1 MEQNK
6 IISNVKFADMQVIKE
21 IPAAEEKKV
30 SGKEYITYGKDNK
43 YPEYLW
49 NLYLRSAILQSIVN
63 GCADYSMGN
72 QVIKDDSIQA
82 FSEMVNKDGEE
93 LDDLIKKIFVD
104 KYIFGGC
111 AIQRIVDSKNNLLE
125 LYWLDFKNCRVNA
138 DETKLFYSK
147 EWGKYGSTAVEYD
160 IYNPSTGK
168 GDVLYFKG
176 HSTRSLYP
184 IPLYVGGITAIET
197 STEIARFHLNAIT
210 NNFNVNTVINFNNG
224 VPDDTV
230 QDDMERK
237 VAGKFNGT
245 DAQTFMLS
253 FNNDKDHSTEV
264 IKLQDDNFDK
274 KYEALYSSTLKEIF
288 ISMRA
293 TPALFGLNPENTGFS
308 KQEFLEAF
316 ELFNRTVIQ
325 PNQKDIERIFK
336 QLFGKPVIKFVPF
349 NLEVKE

>member
-1 MEQNK
+1 MEENK
-6 IISNVKFADMQVIKE
+6 IVNNLKFAEMQSIKE
-21 IPAAEEKKV
+21 IPAPEEKKV
-30 SGKEYITYGKDNK
+30 SGKEYINYGKDNK

-49 NLYLRSAILQSIVN
+49 NLYLRSAILQSIIN
-63 GCADYSMGN
+63 GCTDYTLGN
-72 QVIKDDSIQA
+72 KIIVDQSIDE
-82 FSEMVNKDGEE
+82 FSKMINKDGEE
-93 LDDLIKKIFVD
+93 LEDLIKKLIVD

-111 AIQRIVDSKNNLLE
+111 AIQRIVNRQGKLLE
-125 LYWLDFKNCRVNA
+125 LYWLDFKNCRINA
-138 DETKLFYSK
+138 EETKLFYSK
-147 EWGKYGSTAVEYD
+147 DWGKFGSKAVEYD
-160 IYNPSTGK
+160 IYNPATGK

-176 HSTRSLYP
+176 HITRSLYP
-184 IPLYVGGITAIET
+184 IPMYVGGITAIET

-224 VPDDTV
+224 VPDDEV
-230 QDDMERK
+230 QDEMERT

-274 KYEALYSSTLKEIF
+274 KYEALYGSTLKEIF

-293 TPALFGLNPENTGFS
+293 TPALFGLNPENNGFS